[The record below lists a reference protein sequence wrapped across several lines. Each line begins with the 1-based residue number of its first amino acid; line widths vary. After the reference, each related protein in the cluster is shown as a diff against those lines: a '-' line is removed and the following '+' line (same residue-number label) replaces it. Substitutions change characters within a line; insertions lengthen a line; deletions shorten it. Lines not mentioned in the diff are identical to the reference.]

1 MKRWDNH
8 PEPRAGLA
16 YPAQVDPSKIGL
28 LVSLIEAYDGLAV
41 LRTKD
46 AVRGIVEFWI
56 SRMMQQDFESFLT
69 AARQDLGLVVGEP
82 FVPDVHAPGFPD
94 GRGGE

>member
-1 MKRWDNH
+1 MRRWNEH

-16 YPAQVDPSKIGL
+16 YPAKVDPSKIGF

-46 AVRGIVEFWI
+46 AARGIVEFWI
-56 SRMMQQDFESFLT
+56 SPMMQQDFESFLT
-69 AARQDLGLVVGEP
+69 WARPELGLVVGEP
-82 FVPDVHAPGFPD
+82 FVPDVGAPGFPD
-94 GRGGE
+94 GGGNP